1 MRASAIIRASVALL
15 FCMAAA
21 VSEQAH
27 AQNFEGSG
35 LLRFGVYG
43 QVSSSRFDINEPI
56 EAEGTASAAS
66 FGGGGTFG
74 YDWLLHNGWILGLEA
89 DLGADTFNESR
100 ADRKYHIDYLATLR
114 GRAGAYVRPD
124 LLLYGT
130 AGLAILGVDYDGA
143 FDPVT
148 LDRYNKADSLIGWTI
163 GAGIEHDWHG
173 MRLFGEYLFTS
184 YEAFSFNEPF
194 SDGGDIVRIRN
205 DIDVDQH
212 LFRFGVKFI
221 IGYDYEDPYV
231 DRCCR
236 Y

>member
-1 MRASAIIRASVALL
+1 MRAFAIIRALVALS
-15 FCMAAA
+15 FCMAAG

-43 QVSSSRFDINEPI
+43 QVSSTRFDINEPV
-56 EAEGTASAAS
+56 EAEGTVSSAS
-66 FGGGGTFG
+66 FGAGGTFG
-74 YDWLLHNGWILGLEA
+74 YDWLLHSGMVLGIEG
-89 DLGADTFNESR
+89 DLGVDTFNDSR
-100 ADRKYHIDYLATLR
+100 ADRKYHVDYLATVR

-130 AGLAILGVDYDGA
+130 AGLAIVGVNFEGA
-143 FDPVT
+143 FDPIT
-148 LDRYNKADSLIGWTI
+148 EDRYNKADSLIGWT
-163 GAGIEHDWHG
+163 AGVGFEHDWHG
-173 MRLFGEYLFTS
+173 TILFGEYLFTS
-184 YEAFSFNEPF
+184 YESFSFKEPF
-194 SDGGDIVRIRN
+194 TYGDSIIRVRN

-221 IGYDYEDPYV
+221 IGYDYEDLYV
-231 DRCCR
+231 DKCCR